1 MNGIEARAQFTAFLN
16 SSKDKEGEQRSG
28 SNN

>member
-1 MNGIEARAQFTAFLN
+1 MNGIEARAQFMAFLN
-16 SSKDKEGEQRSG
+16 SPKDKEGEQRSG